1 MLLAYVT
8 MLTYFYNCKFVYIY
22 IYIYIYIERERERER
37 ERDNNRQFYR
47 ELDQKEEGCDD
58 DQPVAEESKQ
68 F

>member
-1 MLLAYVT
+1 M
-8 MLTYFYNCKFVYIY
+8 
-22 IYIYIYIERERERER
+22 YIYIYIERERERERETER